1 MMDINARAHNTK
13 QPERGAARQGQI
25 VVEVFK
31 LDTLK
36 FHVRMGSMPDVMRDA
51 EGISTVL

>member
-1 MMDINARAHNTK
+1 MDINARAHNTK